1 MRGFLYLRNMKVRFD
16 KKYALYFTGLLIVE
30 ILIALFVK
38 NEIIRGSVGDVLV
51 VILIYCFIQTFFN
64 FDKKKTIIGVGIFAV
79 LVEISQALNLVE
91 KLNLQ
96 DNRFFATVLGTTFDL
111 NDLWAYVA
119 GCAIVWMLE
128 FYDDNPRPKKKKFL
142 GF

>member
-1 MRGFLYLRNMKVRFD
+1 MFRFD
-16 KKYALYFTGLLIVE
+16 KKYALYFVGLLIVE

-38 NEIIRGSVGDVLV
+38 NPIIRGSIGDVLV

-64 FDKKKTIIGVGIFAV
+64 FDKKKTIIGVGIFAI

-96 DNRFFATVLGTTFDL
+96 DNKFASTIIGTTFDM
-111 NDLWAYVA
+111 NDIWAYIA
-119 GCAIVWMLE
+119 GCAIVYMLE
-128 FYDDNPRPKKKKFL
+128 FYDDNARPKKKKFL